1 MERKRHTCKDE
12 RARETYNSGRTVKR
26 ERDVHARVQKS
37 IKREKERERDGE
49 RRERSIW
56 MAPRLSTQSRAPR
69 NGQLN
74 PLAYSEQRKRSCP
87 LCPGETRRG
96 NAMLGRFSF
105 FFFLFSRGTGRGF
118 LFDSRRRTN
127 CRRFFL
133 SARNFRRAE
142 KEKGRKGGKRGKRR
156 KIKYA
161 RRSLVTRREG
171 RARCRAC
178 EDTSF
183 CDEHGSKRRTS
194 LVMMIMVTGR
204 G

>member
-1 MERKRHTCKDE
+1 
-12 RARETYNSGRTVKR
+12 
-26 ERDVHARVQKS
+26 
-37 IKREKERERDGE
+37 
-49 RRERSIW
+49 